1 MNMKLRFQPVVL
13 SMLFSSMVLVAGC
26 SQSNDANS
34 DSKNKDL
41 SRDVKKEL
49 KTAQIKTFPKTAD
62 DRHDIDLLIEYDQ
75 KFNEMN
81 SALEADLKKMLD
93 EGNLTPELELQR
105 KQDSVRSAQNMLK
118 DLDLKTE
125 QGRYIQGLLYQY
137 WEKQAKKYKN
147 GQSSMNQKDHP
158 NNKVKGMGDLIT
170 ANNQLEYWKSQ
181 NSYTETDEMSNTEV
195 DGEASSDVETAH

>member
-13 SMLFSSMVLVAGC
+13 SMLFSSMVLVAAC
-26 SQSNDANS
+26 SPSKDASNKENASDAQ
-34 DSKNKDL
+34 KD
-41 SRDVKKEL
+41 L
-49 KTAQIKTFPKTAD
+49 KTAQIKPFPKTAD

-81 SALEADLKKMLD
+81 TALEADLKKMLD

-181 NSYTETDEMSNTEV
+181 NSYTETDETSNTEA
-195 DGEASSDVETAH
+195 DGEASSEVQTAY

>member
-1 MNMKLRFQPVVL
+1 MKLRFQPVVL

-41 SRDVKKEL
+41 SSDVKKEL
-49 KTAQIKTFPKTAD
+49 KTAQIKPFPKTAD

-125 QGRYIQGLLYQY
+125 QGRYIQGLFYQY
-137 WEKQAKKYKN
+137 WEKQAKKYK
-147 GQSSMNQKDHP
+147 SSQGSINQKDHP
-158 NNKVKGMGDLIT
+158 NSSVQGMGDLIT

-181 NSYTETDEMSNTEV
+181 NSYTENDQTENAES
-195 DGEASSDVETAH
+195 DAASDVETPH

>member
-1 MNMKLRFQPVVL
+1 MDIPETD
-13 SMLFSSMVLVAGC
+13 LFIGLIFILILINALFILTEVAI
-26 SQSNDANS
+26 A
-34 DSKNKDL
+34 DSHKN
-41 SRDVKKEL
+41 
-49 KTAQIKTFPKTAD
+49 Q
-62 DRHDIDLLIEYDQ
+62 
-75 KFNEMN
+75 
-81 SALEADLKKMLD
+81 LEKMLD

-181 NSYTETDEMSNTEV
+181 NSYTETDETSNTEA
-195 DGEASSDVETAH
+195 DGEASSEVQTAY

>member
-1 MNMKLRFQPVVL
+1 MKLRFQPVVL

-41 SRDVKKEL
+41 SSDVKKEL
-49 KTAQIKTFPKTAD
+49 KTAQIKPFPKTAD

-137 WEKQAKKYKN
+137 
-147 GQSSMNQKDHP
+147 
-158 NNKVKGMGDLIT
+158 
-170 ANNQLEYWKSQ
+170 
-181 NSYTETDEMSNTEV
+181 
-195 DGEASSDVETAH
+195 